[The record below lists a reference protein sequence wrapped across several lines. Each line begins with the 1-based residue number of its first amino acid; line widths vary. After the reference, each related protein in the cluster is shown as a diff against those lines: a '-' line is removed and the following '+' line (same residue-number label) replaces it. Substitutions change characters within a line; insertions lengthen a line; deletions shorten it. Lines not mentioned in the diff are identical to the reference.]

1 MLHITQ
7 DKKKKT
13 SLKLSSGKSHLAPI
27 SQFPS
32 SEESSLL
39 SIASLSNRNKVAPLS
54 LGESLPSTF
63 ATAHNQAAA
72 RFLSTS
78 TNIQLPPSDA
88 LTLQPPT
95 KRVSLKPRQSAL
107 RKSRVIDHKVRRV
120 KDGIA
125 TLEEKYG
132 KPIEDLLTSHPG
144 NDIDFTIPRF
154 RSGAEEMNIPP
165 ECLVDASLSTKVD
178 GVKPDAPLSVLR
190 GDSEFALPQQNGFDL
205 TAKQVLRKHYD
216 AVYIGTSCNYGGF
229 TLGSLGTK
237 TSQRKTVDTA
247 RSTAARA
254 IYEDGKG
261 VAVVHERNALE
272 IDVLVPLLAKEGQ
285 YGVLF
290 IGENNQ
296 RLNHTNM
303 SKAEFKEIVENDAR
317 GFEVRDPVNM
327 DSFLERIDREL
338 KKKRKNDDNKKEE
351 KARSK
356 KVKITWEKRN
366 DMMKRFT
373 SSTTKMRFTHE
384 RFDEKGIVDATFG
397 PNSNRRKNAGH
408 RFTIVKN
415 DMSFKV
421 N

>member
-1 MLHITQ
+1 MVPEGIIDHLLRLLRAFMYFN
-7 DKKKKT
+7 
-13 SLKLSSGKSHLAPI
+13 SLY
-27 SQFPS
+27 
-32 SEESSLL
+32 
-39 SIASLSNRNKVAPLS
+39 
-54 LGESLPSTF
+54 
-63 ATAHNQAAA
+63 
-72 RFLSTS
+72 
-78 TNIQLPPSDA
+78 NIQLPPSDA

-95 KRVSLKPRQSAL
+95 KRVSLKPSQSAL
-107 RKSRVIDHKVRRV
+107 RKSHMIDQIRRV
-120 KDGIA
+120 KAGIA

-237 TSQRKTVDTA
+237 TSQRKTADT
-247 RSTAARA
+247 
-254 IYEDGKG
+254 
-261 VAVVHERNALE
+261 
-272 IDVLVPLLAKEGQ
+272 VLVPLLAKEGQ

-303 SKAEFKEIVENDAR
+303 SKAGFKEIVENDAR
-317 GFEVRDPVNM
+317 GFEVTDPVNM

-356 KVKITWEKRN
+356 KVKLTGDKRRS
-366 DMMKRFT
+366 MIRRFT
-373 SSTTKMRFTHE
+373 HPTMKMRFTHE

-397 PNSNRRKNAGH
+397 SKSVRRKNSGH